1 MTDKAN
7 PDSQDRRPSGWDI
20 ARWIFALLVALSATL
35 FYFHAVDHQSLCY
48 QQLADVP
55 GHQVDTCGPP
65 RLLDLAPFA
74 LIITVLLWPDL
85 GELAVTGLFTLRR
98 RVDHQEERQEDVES
112 RLLQVSQ
119 QLTQLATLSQV
130 QTQAQGQTAIGA
142 VNNYYAPDQQD
153 LKRSID
159 AKEAGEQPAD
169 GGVLV
174 EAEASLR
181 AEADERERL
190 LGEFIRAYSRL
201 EPYILPRSARL
212 ADELDQLDPERR
224 QLVEEW
230 RAMFD
235 REIAALRQTRNA
247 AVHQPGLVSPQTLR
261 GAIEN
266 TRELSRILFDRIG

>member
-1 MTDKAN
+1 MTDMAN

-20 ARWIFALLVALSATL
+20 ARWSLALLVALSATL
-35 FYFHAVDHQSLCY
+35 FYFHAVGHQSLCY

-55 GHQVDTCGPP
+55 GHHVDTCGPP

-74 LIITVLLWPDL
+74 LVIAVLLWPDL

-98 RVDHQEERQEDVES
+98 RVDDQEERQEDVES

-119 QLTQLATLSQV
+119 QLTQLATLSQ
-130 QTQAQGQTAIGA
+130 TQAQGQTAIGS

-153 LKRSID
+153 LKRSIN

-169 GGVLV
+169 AGALV
-174 EAEASLR
+174 EAEAALR
-181 AEADERERL
+181 AGADERERL
-190 LGEFIRAYSRL
+190 LGEFVRAYSRL
-201 EPYILPRSARL
+201 EPYILPRSSRL
-212 ADELDQLDPERR
+212 ADELDQLGPERR

-266 TRELSRILFDRIG
+266 THELSRILFDRIG